1 MNGEALPRGLDTPSH
16 WGIPMA
22 IGVFSHP
29 LVGGPSTWLN
39 IVAGD
44 GWWLSMGLSI
54 LRPSNMSCVVMV
66 TNSPMAR
73 HNSLTLSAKER
84 ASRLTGR

>member
-1 MNGEALPRGLDTPSH
+1 MNGEGLPHGLDTPSH

-22 IGVFSHP
+22 IGVFSCP
-29 LVGGPSTWLN
+29 LVGGPSTQLN
-39 IVAGD
+39 IVAGG

-54 LRPSNMSCVVMV
+54 SRPSNMSRVVMV

-73 HNSLTLSAKER
+73 HNSLTLSAKGQ
-84 ASRLTGR
+84 ASGLTGG